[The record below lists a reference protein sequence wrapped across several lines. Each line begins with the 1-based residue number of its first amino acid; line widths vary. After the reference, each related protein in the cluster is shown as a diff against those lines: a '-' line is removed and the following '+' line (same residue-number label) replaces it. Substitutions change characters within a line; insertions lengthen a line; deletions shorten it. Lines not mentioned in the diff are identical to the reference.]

1 MIQRIHLEILQ
12 ALAEKGTLGEAAN
25 ALFLTQSALSHS
37 IKKLEDQLNT
47 TLWEKQGRGLRLTPS
62 GEHLLHIGHSVL
74 PQLEQAEAVLRAL
87 GEGRRGRLRIGMEC
101 HPCYEWL
108 LTVVQ
113 PYLQRWPDV
122 DLDVVQRFRFNGLEA
137 LEQHQIDVLITS
149 DPVLKNTLIHVP
161 VLNYELRLVVGQ
173 QHPLARHVYISANA
187 LSSEHLITFPVA
199 RERLDVFTQFLLPS
213 GVEPR
218 QHQEIEAMDIMI
230 QLVAA
235 QRGVCTLPD
244 WLAERYQ
251 AQHPILHVGLGAEGV
266 HKTLYLVYRE
276 TDSAL
281 AYLADF
287 VQSGQI
293 SGGAQSQS

>member
-62 GEHLLHIGHSVL
+62 GEHLLQVSHTVL
-74 PQLEQAEAVLRAL
+74 PQLAQAEAVLRAL
-87 GEGRRGRLRIGMEC
+87 GEGRRGKLRIGMEC

-149 DPVLKNTLIHVP
+149 DPVLKEPLVHVP
-161 VLNYELRLVVGQ
+161 VLQYELRLVVGNT
-173 QHPLARHVYISANA
+173 HALAERTTVSASA
-187 LSSEHLITFPVA
+187 LSTEHLITFPVA
-199 RERLDVFTQFLLPS
+199 RERLDVFTQFLLPR

-235 QRGVCTLPD
+235 RRGVCTLPD

-251 AQHPILHVGLGAEGV
+251 AQYPIQHLRLGDAGV
-266 HKTLYLVYRE
+266 FKTLYLVYRE
-276 TDSAL
+276 ADSGL

-287 VQSGQI
+287 VRAGAI
-293 SGGAQSQS
+293 SEAVKSQS